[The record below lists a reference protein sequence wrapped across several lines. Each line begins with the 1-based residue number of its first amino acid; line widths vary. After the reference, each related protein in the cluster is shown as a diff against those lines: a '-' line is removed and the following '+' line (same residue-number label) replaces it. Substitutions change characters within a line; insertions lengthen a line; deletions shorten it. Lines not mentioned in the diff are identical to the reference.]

1 MAEITIKFNAQQ
13 VEVFYKGRYSD
24 SSAEVAY
31 VDKHTSME
39 DIAQGFLE
47 VVAALQVECEFI
59 RE

>member
-1 MAEITIKFNAQQ
+1 MAEITIKFNDQQ
-13 VEVFYKGRYSD
+13 VEIFYNGRYS
-24 SSAEVAY
+24 SAELAY

-59 RE
+59 QE